1 MSLSGGGVWQRATN
15 ASRGASRMGVFSG
28 HSAGVGGV
36 FRSVGRVRVSLSFC
50 PHGYHENN
58 SMQTHTHTEKRLEDL
73 PKSLFKLTQVS
84 WFPRAT
90 PLQRPS
96 PPLFYPAL
104 LKGANRALA
113 GN

>member
-58 SMQTHTHTEKRLEDL
+58 SMQTHTHTHRET
-73 PKSLFKLTQVS
+73 S
-84 WFPRAT
+84 
-90 PLQRPS
+90 
-96 PPLFYPAL
+96 
-104 LKGANRALA
+104 
-113 GN
+113 